1 MISTCIGAIVTN
13 IFRADPA
20 REHCLSLM
28 EELDSSALG
37 SALMQSGHGR
47 MFGVLVCTDGTVLRA
62 FSGELEGKYNA
73 GCFVPPVFDVSLFE
87 ETMAR
92 YEHLIKRNLNHRE
105 LSRECWKEL
114 QKLYRFN
121 CFDGSVI
128 ELTSISSSLPSG
140 TGDCCAPKLLSY
152 AYGLEKKPLSL
163 CEFFYV
169 SGSFPHKS
177 FQTPCDTRC
186 KPILPAIIGLD
197 IVYLDDDIVVVNK
210 PSGMLSIEG
219 KGKDKQDCI
228 ASRVRSLY
236 PSCIQQPCIHR
247 LDQATSGLM
256 VLGLSQEAHDKLS
269 LDFEQ
274 RKVHKEYEALVDG
287 LILDES
293 GTVDLPIRPDVEN
306 RPYQIVDQE
315 NGKKACTQWQKLCI
329 ENRFGKKTTRLRL
342 IPETGRTHQLR
353 VHCAEGLGT
362 PILGDALYGKA
373 PDENITRLMLQ
384 ARVLE
389 FTHPET
395 GKHLRFELDPEF

>member
-1 MISTCIGAIVTN
+1 MTN

-37 SALMQSGHGR
+37 AALMQGGHGR
-47 MFGVLVCTDGTVLRA
+47 MFGVLVCTDGTILKA
-62 FSGELEGKYNA
+62 FSGELEGEYLVE
-73 GCFVPPVFDVSLFE
+73 GFVPPVFDVPLFE

-121 CFDGSVI
+121 RYDGSVI

-140 TGDCCAPKLLSY
+140 TGDCCASKLLSH
-152 AYGLEKKPLSL
+152 AYGLGKKPLSL
-163 CEFFYV
+163 CEFFYG

-197 IVYLDDDIVVVNK
+197 IVYLDNDIVVVNK

-219 KGKDKQDCI
+219 KGDDKQDCI
-228 ASRVRSLY
+228 ASRVRGLY
-236 PSCIQQPCIHR
+236 PSCIMQPCVHR

-256 VLGLSQEAHDKLS
+256 ILGLTQQAHDRLS

-287 LILDES
+287 LILEEN
-293 GTVDLPIRPDVEN
+293 GTIDLPIRLDVEN
-306 RPYQIVDQE
+306 RPHQMVDHE
-315 NGKKACTQWQKLCI
+315 NGKAARTRWQKLCI
-329 ENRFGKKTTRLRL
+329 ENRFGRKVTRLRL

-353 VHCAEGLGT
+353 VHCAQGLGT
-362 PILGDALYGKA
+362 PILGDALYGNA
-373 PDENITRLMLQ
+373 PDGEITRLMLQ
-384 ARVLE
+384 ARVLD
-389 FTHPET
+389 FNHPVT
-395 GKHLRFELDPEF
+395 GEHLCFELDPEF